1 MRELLKLTVP
11 GEIFTMEYDVGA
23 QWHGH
28 MQWEFTL
35 FPEGN
40 CVNYVEGASF
50 PTPKNTVMA
59 FGPVHKHCIETT
71 AHPYKHRDIYIGDE
85 TLRKITE
92 SVFGAEMY
100 GRLTNP
106 KRPLSISLPGV
117 VMQSLM
123 DELKS
128 LESYQAIGKMP
139 ASLRRITSS
148 LIIYLLGFAEKK
160 ENLAE
165 SNIPQCVLDF
175 IDLIQK
181 PASLQK
187 RLPELIQNTGYSY
200 SHFAVLFQKHTGF
213 TLKDYFIGA
222 KMSRASYLLTNSSLP
237 LLEISYEVGYESV
250 SAFIAKFGEYFQ
262 CTPYVYR
269 KNHLEGKNSVYF
281 PAFPLREQ
289 KDNGKTGVLHKE

>member
-1 MRELLKLTVP
+1 
-11 GEIFTMEYDVGA
+11 
-23 QWHGH
+23 

-50 PTPKNTVMA
+50 STPKNTVMA
-59 FGPVHKHCIETT
+59 FGPIHKHCIETT

-100 GRLTNP
+100 DRLTNP